1 MWKWRFIQ
9 MTSHLSASQKKKKK
23 REGGCQRVLRNLIF
37 SDKIT
42 NNLLIPRSLSVWLS
56 LSLSHSNGST
66 HTHTHKHQRSAVSKV
81 PWQSITAVETAQ
93 VLCMRKTLAK
103 TSMRIWTLHTHGHT
117 TLFKIQPFIC
127 APLLSNICCS
137 RGYPHHVFVCN
148 TRLRGITIN
157 S

>member
-9 MTSHLSASQKKKKK
+9 MTSHLSASHRRKK

-66 HTHTHKHQRSAVSKV
+66 HTHKHTHQRSAVSKV

-93 VLCMRKTLAK
+93 VLCMRKMLAK
-103 TSMRIWTLHTHGHT
+103 TSMRIWTLHTQSTVTQHYSR
-117 TLFKIQPFIC
+117 FS
-127 APLLSNICCS
+127 LLSVRCS
-137 RGYPHHVFVCN
+137 CQTFAAAKAIRIMSLSA
-148 TRLRGITIN
+148 TRDYEV
-157 S
+157 

>member
-1 MWKWRFIQ
+1 

-23 REGGCQRVLRNLIF
+23 GKVGVKEFFATSYLVTKSQ
-37 SDKIT
+37 IT
-42 NNLLIPRSLSVWLS
+42 SLFLAHSLS
-56 LSLSHSNGST
+56 GSPFRSVT
-66 HTHTHKHQRSAVSKV
+66 QMVLHTHTQTPAQCCQ
-81 PWQSITAVETAQ
+81 QSPLTVYHGCGNSSS
-93 VLCMRKTLAK
+93 VMRKTLAK

-127 APLLSNICCS
+127 PPLLSNICCS

-148 TRLRGITIN
+148 ARLRGITIN